1 MPELPEVE
9 TVRRGLE
16 REFAGRSIRSVVI
29 DGARTVRR
37 HPPELIV
44 DGLRGRT
51 VAGVRRRGK
60 YLIVD
65 VDSGDRLVVHL
76 RMSGQLRLTT
86 TDEPLVKH
94 THAVFD
100 FGDRHLRFVDPR
112 TFGELFLLERGE
124 PCDSI
129 DRLGVEPLAVTQA
142 EFSSLLAARRRQAKA
157 VLLDQRCVAGI
168 GNIYSDEMLF
178 LARVRADRSSD
189 SLTRAEVGRLHGAMV
204 AVLTDAI
211 ELRGSS
217 LYDAQYVDLYGKPG
231 EFQARHQVY
240 AREGQPCLRCGR
252 PVRRAMFQ
260 QRSTHF
266 CATCQR

>member
-16 REFAGRSIRSVVI
+16 REFGGRRIRSAVI

-51 VAGVRRRGK
+51 VIAVRRRGK

-65 VDSGDRLVVHL
+65 MDSGDRLVVHL
-76 RMSGQLRLTT
+76 RMSGQLRLTHAE
-86 TDEPLVKH
+86 EPIVKH

-100 FGDRHLRFVDPR
+100 FGDRQLRFVDPR
-112 TFGELFLLERGE
+112 TFGELFVLGDGE
-124 PCDSI
+124 PCASI
-129 DRLGVEPLAVTQA
+129 DRLGVEPLDVGRADFA
-142 EFSSLLAARRRQAKA
+142 ALLQRRRFVKA
-157 VLLDQRCVAGI
+157 LLLDQPTIAGL
-168 GNIYSDEMLF
+168 GNIYTDELLF
-178 LARVRADRSSD
+178 AARVRADRAAD
-189 SLTRAEVGRLHGAMV
+189 SLSRAEVGRLYEAMGT
-204 AVLTDAI
+204 VLTEAI
-211 ELRGSS
+211 ALRGSS
-217 LYDAQYVDLYGKPG
+217 LYDAQYVDLYGRPG
-231 EFQARHQVY
+231 EFQVRHQVY
-240 AREGQPCLRCGR
+240 AREGEPCPRCGR
-252 PVRRAMFQ
+252 PVRRAVFQ